1 MAKLVFIG
9 DEISAAGWALAGM
22 EVITPS
28 AGSEEYTVREALRDT
43 EMLIITAQIAQNI
56 TPGLLEKILTSTSV
70 LTHVVGDM
78 QNQQPQP
85 DYEAQLRT
93 KLGLGQ

>member
-9 DEISAAGWALAGM
+9 DEISAAGWALAGV
-22 EVITPS
+22 EVITP
-28 AGSEEYTVREALRDT
+28 ADGSEERTVKGALPGC
-43 EMLIITAQIAQNI
+43 EMLIITSQVAQNI
-56 TPGLLEKILTSTSV
+56 TPALLEKILTSTSV

-85 DYEAQLRT
+85 DYEAQLRA

>member
-22 EVITPS
+22 DVITPPV
-28 AGSEEYTVREALRDT
+28 GSEERTVKEALSNT
-43 EMLIITAQIAQNI
+43 ELLIITTQIAQNI
-56 TPGLLEKILTSTSV
+56 TPALLEKILTSTSV
-70 LTHVVGDM
+70 LTHVVGNM
-78 QNQQPQP
+78 QNQLPQP
-85 DYEAQLRT
+85 DYEAQLRA

>member
-22 EVITPS
+22 EVITPT
-28 AGSEEYTVREALRDT
+28 AGSEERTVKAVLPDAEL
-43 EMLIITAQIAQNI
+43 LIITSQVAQII
-56 TPGLLEKILTSTSV
+56 TPALLEKILTSTSV

-78 QNQQPQP
+78 QNQLPQP
-85 DYEAQLRT
+85 DYEAQLRAI
-93 KLGLGQ
+93 LGLGQ